1 MNLELSSEAVEFG
14 LQAARALRAAGG
26 DDLVQ
31 RAETDPTTRHTT
43 IAAVLERL
51 GAWDLSPRRDP
62 IELEAAA
69 ALCRSAGY
77 WAIPYPVAERL
88 SRPADL
94 DADALVV
101 VAGPE
106 PAAAIDGLDLRVVAV
121 DPEGRRG
128 TVTARR
134 AGKRTGLDAEVHGET
149 FTRPDTRMDGEFA
162 VRLGGGFGGEF
173 AVRLGGGVGGES
185 VGRAGGGTVE
195 GTVAP
200 TDGRTARETVF
211 VTPIAVR
218 PLDTRGADDLALA
231 LVLPCWTLLGMLDR
245 AMELAGDHVLVREQF
260 GRRLADFQ
268 SVQFQLTDAE
278 VERKGV
284 EMLARYALWSIQ
296 TGQPDAVADALAA
309 RLAVLEAAEIVFRVA
324 HQVHGAVG
332 FCDETTLSWLSRHS
346 LPLRRLPLGITGTED
361 LLTRRIG
368 ARGLAGPFSDPRGA

>member
-1 MNLELSSEAVEFG
+1 M
-14 LQAARALRAAGG
+14 GG
-26 DDLVQ
+26 
-31 RAETDPTTRHTT
+31 
-43 IAAVLERL
+43 
-51 GAWDLSPRRDP
+51 
-62 IELEAAA
+62 
-69 ALCRSAGY
+69 
-77 WAIPYPVAERL
+77 
-88 SRPADL
+88 
-94 DADALVV
+94 
-101 VAGPE
+101 E
-106 PAAAIDGLDLRVVAV
+106 PAARLGHGVDRESVVRPDVEANGGTAIEPDEWTGGASDGGITVEA
-121 DPEGRRG
+121 GAGAGRG
-128 TVTARR
+128 TVARPG
-134 AGKRTGLDAEVHGET
+134 AGTG
-149 FTRPDTRMDGEFA
+149 GEFA
-162 VRLGGGFGGEF
+162 VCLGGGSGGEF

-200 TDGRTARETVF
+200 ADGRTARETVF

-284 EMLARYALWSIQ
+284 EVLARYALWSIQ
-296 TGQPDAVADALAA
+296 TGQPDAVADALAL